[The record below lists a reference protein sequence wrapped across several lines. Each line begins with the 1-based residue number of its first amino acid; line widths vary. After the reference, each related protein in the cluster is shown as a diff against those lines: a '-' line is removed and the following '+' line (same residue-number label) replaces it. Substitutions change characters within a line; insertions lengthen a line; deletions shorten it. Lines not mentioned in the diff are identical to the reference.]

1 MKEKLKNNKGI
12 TLIALVI
19 TIIVLLILAMVTI
32 NIATSNGI
40 IKKSKDATDTY
51 NKAYQNDINE
61 INNGIAQIDAFMPK
75 WYTVSADE
83 KKQCKVIEEERLYFV
98 ASHNVEDGS
107 TYDKE
112 TGIAIFLL
120 GDLSGKDILIEVL
133 DARNNQMLV
142 FASSDNAIKE
152 YLGVNDGQLK
162 PEKWYAVHN
171 MGDGELEEYNGASPM
186 QISDFTS
193 DEIFCESYLQRVIN
207 SFNK

>member
-32 NIATSNGI
+32 NIATSNGV

-75 WYTVSADE
+75 WYTVSAEE
-83 KKQCKVIEEERLYFV
+83 KKQCKVMDGRVLFV

-112 TGIAIFLL
+112 TGISISLL
-120 GDLSGKDILIEVL
+120 GALSGEDILIEVL
-133 DARNNQMLV
+133 NARNNQILV
-142 FASSDNAIKE
+142 FASSENAIKE
-152 YLGVNDGQLK
+152 NLGGNEGQLK
-162 PEKWYAVHN
+162 PEKWYVAPIT
-171 MGDGELEEYNGASPM
+171 GDGEIEEYNGASPM

-207 SFNK
+207 SFNN

>member
-1 MKEKLKNNKGI
+1 MKRKISNNKGI

-32 NIATSNGI
+32 NIASNNGI
-40 IKKSKDATDTY
+40 IKRSKDAADTY

-75 WYTVSADE
+75 WYTVSEDE
-83 KKQCKVIEEERLYFV
+83 KKQCKVIDDRFLIV
-98 ASHNVEDGS
+98 ASHNVKDGS

-120 GDLSGKDILIEVL
+120 GDLSGKDIFIEVL
-133 DARNNQMLV
+133 NVRNNQILV

-152 YLGVNDGQLK
+152 NLGGNDGQLK
-162 PEKWYAVHN
+162 PEKWYVAPN
-171 MGDGELEEYNGASPM
+171 TDDGEVEEYNGASPM

-207 SFNK
+207 SFNN

>member
-32 NIATSNGI
+32 NIASSNGI
-40 IKKSKDATDTY
+40 IKKSKDAADTY

-75 WYTVSADE
+75 WYTVSAEE
-83 KKQCKVIEEERLYFV
+83 KKQCKVMDGRVLFV

-112 TGIAIFLL
+112 TGISISLL
-120 GDLSGKDILIEVL
+120 GALSGEDILIEVL
-133 DARNNQMLV
+133 NARNNQILV
-142 FASSDNAIKE
+142 FASSENAIKE
-152 YLGVNDGQLK
+152 NLGGNEGQLK
-162 PEKWYAVHN
+162 PEKWYVAPIT
-171 MGDGELEEYNGASPM
+171 GDGEIEEYNGASPM

-207 SFNK
+207 SFNN